1 MPADNLSM
9 DKSGDKQKTGER
21 IRRCLEF
28 IFGFENKR
36 GDLLDDWLYS
46 AEELSLSPREFYTLV
61 EKKLSEL
68 KIPGMDIVHQEFAEG
83 GLLSD
88 QRLYL
93 RLMRERLAIDTC
105 AAPFG
110 NIYFF
115 SCRTMYVPALVRL
128 WHIIAA
134 IGFFFG
140 ITVLLIKPLGFTFA
154 LIAMIALLFAVVGVL
169 RNAGTSAF
177 ADIDKLLLKIPV
189 VATIY
194 ENWFRV
200 DTYYRTDTRTLYC
213 KLLPAL
219 IKQAAENICAEK
231 GVKLVRRDTDTPVLA
246 ELQRPAVPDKA
257 GPAKG

>member
-1 MPADNLSM
+1 MPPNNLSM
-9 DKSGDKQKTGER
+9 DKSGDKPKTGER

-46 AEELSLSPREFYTLV
+46 AEGLSLSPREFYAVV
-61 EKKLSEL
+61 EKQLSDL

-83 GLLSD
+83 GLISD

-110 NIYFF
+110 NLYFF
-115 SCRTMYVPALVRL
+115 SCRTVYVPALVRL
-128 WHIIAA
+128 WHIVATTA
-134 IGFFFG
+134 FFFG
-140 ITVLLIKPLGFTFA
+140 LTILLIKPLGLTFA
-154 LIAMIALLFAVVGVL
+154 VIAMVGLMFALVGVL

-177 ADIDKLLLKIPV
+177 ADMDELLLKIPM

-213 KLLPAL
+213 KLLPDL
-219 IKQAAENICAEK
+219 IKRAAEEICAEK
-231 GVKLVRRDTDTPVLA
+231 GMKLVRRDTAAPVLE
-246 ELQRPAVPDKA
+246 ELQRPGKA
-257 GPAKG
+257 EPAKG